1 MRIDNAMPNYNLD
14 LYQAAA
20 KKASAPERPQSASYY
35 GQGVIVEIS
44 QEAKDYNNQNKLK
57 SPDGVQKASEIGE
70 IEECQTCKNR
80 KYVDESNDPSVS
92 YQSPQHISPG
102 QSGAKVAAHERE
114 HVTNERAKAER
125 EDRRIVSQTVSLS
138 TAVCPECGKVY
149 VSGGVTRTVTAGEK
163 KTETPAEAD
172 KQQAES

>member
-1 MRIDNAMPNYNLD
+1 MRIDSAMPNSNLD
-14 LYQAAA
+14 IYQSAAR
-20 KKASAPERPQSASYY
+20 KASALAQPQNANYS

-44 QEAKDYNNQNKLK
+44 QEAKDYNNLNKLK
-57 SPDGVQKASEIGE
+57 GPNGIQKVSEIGE
-70 IEECQTCKNR
+70 VEECQTCKNR

-138 TAVCPECGKVY
+138 TSVCPECGKVY

-163 KTETPAEAD
+163 KTEAAAED
-172 KQQAES
+172 NGKENT